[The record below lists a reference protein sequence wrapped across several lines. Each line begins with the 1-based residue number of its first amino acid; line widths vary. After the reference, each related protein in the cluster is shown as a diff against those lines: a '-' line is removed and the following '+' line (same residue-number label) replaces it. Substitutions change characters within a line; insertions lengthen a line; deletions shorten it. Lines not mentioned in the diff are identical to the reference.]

1 MIQCT
6 CMHACTLK
14 HCVCFKNCDD
24 HMMHVWSCGMPN
36 ICVFQELWWSHDAPR
51 MCTSGVVECQT
62 SVCFKN
68 FDDHMTLQGYAC
80 LELWNAKQLCVSRT
94 VMITWC
100 SEDMYAHLELW
111 IAKGVC
117 VSRTVM
123 TTWPAEEMSRV
134 GECWRG
140 VRVSPNL
147 VITQKNL
154 VITCMYM
161 HARWELH

>member
-1 MIQCT
+1 MLAWSVTISLDIRTLTNSLNIHTLTIMIQCT

-14 HCVCFKNCDD
+14 QCVCFKNCDD

-62 SVCFKN
+62 SVRFKN
-68 FDDHMTLQGYAC
+68 FDDHMMLQGYAC

-111 IAKGVC
+111 IAKGGGC
-117 VSRTVM
+117 FKNCDDHMTCSRDV
-123 TTWPAEEMSRV
+123 
-134 GECWRG
+134 
-140 VRVSPNL
+140 
-147 VITQKNL
+147 
-154 VITCMYM
+154 
-161 HARWELH
+161 